1 MSATFTKLSFSTV
14 WPCSKTCLGLVFI
27 LIAMT
32 TYAQAP
38 LVSLQDGRLVYN
50 KYANRGQTNLVNQ
63 IPDFSNAGYK
73 GGGIRIPELPVR
85 ETLTAVQGDCRQLIQ
100 DAIDR
105 VSALTPDAN
114 GYRGAVLLK
123 AGIYRVEGSLMIT
136 ASGVVLRGEGNLVDG
151 TVLIATQKT
160 QHNFIVLQGSGSGYA
175 EVSGSKFRIASAY
188 VPTGTKILEVVAG
201 HSFQVGDKVVL
212 QKTPNDAWIT
222 VLNMAQY
229 GWTASAYRTTY
240 ERQIVGVAGNQLTL
254 DIPVM
259 DPIETQYGGG
269 EVYKSAI
276 NGRINNCGVENMR
289 IESSFASSTD
299 ESHGWNAVFLN
310 RVENSW
316 VRQVIAKYFGF
327 GAVNVTNMSRYNT
340 IEDCGMIDPKSQTTG
355 GRKYSFNLET
365 NSTNNF
371 FQRCMTWGGRH
382 DYVSGSKVPGPN
394 VFLDCVADNT
404 FDDIGPHHRYSTG
417 QLYDNVYGGA
427 IRVQNRGASGSGHGW
442 SGAQI
447 LFWNCRSYKND
458 IEVESPPT
466 ARSWGIGC
474 VGLTQT
480 NTGYWESWG
489 VPVLP
494 RSLYLQQLQERLGAS
509 AVAQITTADQINNV
523 LRQRLIDRGRL
534 IAAEPPVGILSGNI
548 AAFDLTDNG
557 GVLTAQYTTTSRPD
571 QTYDKIIDNN
581 FTTAYYQSG
590 RTALWV
596 QYRSTVSA
604 IVTRYTITSSFEVD
618 ARDPVDWNLQGS
630 NNGTSWTTLD
640 TRTGEDFPTRSLT
653 RMFQVNNTLSF
664 IYYRLNIT
672 KNAGNANTQFNEW
685 ELFQRKQQL
694 ISIGEI
700 TDVTYGDDPVELVV
714 SAGSELPVS
723 LAVLSGPGLIVDNNF
738 LRIDGAGSIV
748 IRVTQAGDEN
758 YFPAT
763 RDYTVI
769 VNKAAQTIALTAP
782 STSGLEGDPAF
793 DLDASSTSGLPVT
806 ISSSNP
812 SVASLSGN
820 TVTINAPGT
829 VTFTASQGGDANFN
843 AAPAATLAFTV
854 TALPAPAVTANGP
867 VSFCPGGSVVLTS
880 SEAISYQWLL
890 NGSTINQSAQS
901 FTATSSGSYSVEVT
915 YSNGGRKTSGPIAIV
930 VEDVTAPN
938 VSAKNI
944 TIQLSAAGN
953 ASITEDAVNNG
964 STDACG
970 GLTFDT
976 DITSFDCT
984 NVGPNTV
991 TLTVTDANGNTGTGT
1006 ATVTVEDQVKPT
1018 VSTQNITVQLSAAGT
1033 ASITEDAV
1041 NNGSTDACG
1050 GLTFDTDI
1058 TSFNCTN
1065 VGPNT
1070 VTLTVTDANGNTG
1083 TGTATVTVEDK
1094 VKPTV
1099 ITQNITVQ
1107 LNAAGTATITEDAVN
1122 NSSTDACGGLTFDTD
1137 ITSFN
1142 CTNVGANTVTL
1153 TVTDAN
1159 GNTSTGT
1166 ATVTVED
1173 KVKPIAVCRSITVN
1187 LGLDGT
1193 VAVSPQQ
1200 IDNGSGDACGAV
1212 MLSTNISLFSTA
1224 NVGPNNVILTV
1235 TDKSGNSSSCTAI
1248 VTVAK
1253 RPTILLYTG
1262 DGTEQYSDKQGL
1274 VALLTDQLS
1283 GTPLANKPIRF
1294 DLGAQNISGST
1305 NLSGVVSELL
1315 TVAQNPALSF
1325 KVASHFAGDA
1335 IFLAS
1340 SDLDDFDI
1348 LQEDARVD
1356 YTGIQFI
1363 ATACATCSTATI
1375 QLRASVQDISVP
1387 TTPADPLYDAYPGDV
1402 RNAKVKFVNRETNT
1416 DISGW
1421 LDVTTLIDPSD
1432 LRTGTVTFSHN
1443 VTLTSNETGRLM
1455 TVGMI
1460 VDNGYYIRNNSID
1473 NTVITVYKPVSEF
1486 ITGGGYIIPTESFG
1500 AYSSDP
1506 GIRSNFGVNVKYN
1519 KSGGQPK
1526 GNVNIIFRKT
1536 VGGVLRTYQVKS
1548 NAINSVG
1555 IGGDDAL
1562 KMGQFISK
1570 ANLTDITDPLSVI
1583 SLGGNLDL
1591 NITMSDRGEPG
1602 SQDAIGVTLY
1612 GTGGNLWYSSK
1623 WVVYETVEQPLAA
1636 GNIVI
1641 KGANVG
1647 TASAPSFRYTNA
1659 GTPELKATDDE
1670 YPDLSAYSNVTAY
1683 PNPSS
1688 NQFTLNIPT
1697 SKQKNVVIKVTD
1709 VAGTVKEIINNV
1721 TLQSN
1726 ISIGSNYPPGTYFVE
1741 IHQGEEKRRLKLIKL

>member
-1 MSATFTKLSFSTV
+1 MSATFTKLNFSRV
-14 WPCSKTCLGLVFI
+14 WPCRKTCLTLVSI
-27 LIAMT
+27 LVAIT

-38 LVSLQDGRLVYN
+38 LVSLQDSRLVYN

-73 GGGIRIPELPVR
+73 GGGVRIPDLPVR

-105 VSALTPDAN
+105 VSALAPDAN

-123 AGIYRVEGSLMIT
+123 AGIYPVEGSLMIS
-136 ASGVVLRGEGNLVDG
+136 ASGVVLRGEGNLVNG

-160 QHNFIVLQGSGSGYA
+160 QYNLIVLQGSGSGYA
-175 EVSGSKFRIASAY
+175 EVSGSKVRIASAY
-188 VPTGTKILEVVAG
+188 VPTGTKIIEVATG
-201 HSFQVGDKVVL
+201 HNFQAGDKVVV

-229 GWTASAYRTTY
+229 GWTASAYKTTY
-240 ERQIVGVAGNQLTL
+240 ERQIVAVDGNQLTL

-259 DPIETQYGGG
+259 DPIEDQYGGG
-269 EVYKSAI
+269 EVYKSAMS
-276 NGRINNCGVENMR
+276 GRISNCGVENMR

-299 ESHGWNAVFLN
+299 ESHGWNAVVLN

-327 GAVNVTNMSRYNT
+327 GAVNITNMSRYNT

-365 NSTNNF
+365 NSTGNLI
-371 FQRCMTWGGRH
+371 QRCMAWGGRH

-447 LFWNCRSYKND
+447 LFWNCRSYKNN

-509 AVAQITTADQINNV
+509 AVTQITTADQINNV
-523 LRQRLIDRGRL
+523 LRQKLLDRGKL
-534 IAAEPPVGILSGNI
+534 IAAEPPVVQGTDI

-581 FTTAYYQSG
+581 FNTAYYQSG

-604 IVTRYTITSSFEVD
+604 IVTRYTITSSFEVE

-640 TRTGEDFPTRSLT
+640 TRTGEDFPTRSIT
-653 RMFQVNNTLSF
+653 RTFPVNNTVSF

-672 KNAGNANTQFNEW
+672 KNAGNLNTQFNEW
-685 ELFQRKQQL
+685 ELWQRKQQQ
-694 ISIGEI
+694 ITIGAIPEL
-700 TDVTYGDDPVELVV
+700 TYGDDPLELVV
-714 SAGSELPVS
+714 SAGSGLPVS
-723 LAVLSGPGLIVDNNF
+723 LEVLSGPGSIVDGDF
-738 LRIDGAGSIV
+738 LKIEGGGSIV

-769 VNKAAQTIALTAP
+769 VNKAEQTIALTAP
-782 STSGLEGDPAF
+782 STSALEGDPAL
-793 DLDASSTSGLPVT
+793 DLVTSSTSGLPVT

-812 SVASLSGN
+812 SVASLAGK

-829 VTFTASQGGDANFN
+829 VTFTASQEGDANFK
-843 AAPAATLAFTV
+843 AAPVATLAFTV
-854 TALPAPAVTANGP
+854 TALPVPAITANGP

-880 SEAISYQWLL
+880 SEASAYQWFL
-890 NGSTINQSAQS
+890 NGSIINQTAQS
-901 FTATSSGSYSVEVT
+901 FSATSSGSYSVEVT
-915 YSNGGRKTSGPIAIV
+915 YSNGGRKTSSPIAIV

-944 TIQLSAAGN
+944 TIQLSAAG
-953 ASITEDAVNNG
+953 
-964 STDACG
+964 
-970 GLTFDT
+970 
-976 DITSFDCT
+976 
-984 NVGPNTV
+984 
-991 TLTVTDANGNTGTGT
+991 T
-1006 ATVTVEDQVKPT
+1006 AT
-1018 VSTQNITVQLSAAGT
+1018 
-1033 ASITEDAV
+1033 ITEDAV

-1070 VTLTVTDANGNTG
+1070 VTLTVTDANGNTA

-1094 VKPTV
+1094 VKPTLS
-1099 ITQNITVQ
+1099 TRNITVQ
-1107 LNAAGTATITEDAVN
+1107 LNAAGTAAITENEVN
-1122 NSSTDACGGLTFDTD
+1122 NGSSDACGGLIFDTD
-1137 ITSFN
+1137 KTSFN
-1142 CTNVGANTVTL
+1142 CADVGTNTVML

-1173 KVKPIAVCRSITVN
+1173 NVKPTAVCRNITVN

-1193 VAVSPQQ
+1193 VSISPQQ

-1212 MLSTNISLFSTA
+1212 NLNTNISLFNTA

-1235 TDKSGNSSSCTAI
+1235 TDLNGNSSYCTAV

-1262 DGTEQYSDKQGL
+1262 DGTAQYSDKQGL
-1274 VALLTDQLS
+1274 IALLTDQLS
-1283 GTPLANKPIRF
+1283 GTPLTNKPIRF
-1294 DLGAQNISGST
+1294 DLGAQTISGST
-1305 NLSGVVSELL
+1305 NLSGIVSELL
-1315 TVAQNPALSF
+1315 TVAQNPAPSYT
-1325 KVASHFAGDA
+1325 VASRFAGDA
-1335 IFLAS
+1335 IFSAS
-1340 SDLDDFDI
+1340 SDIDDFDI

-1356 YTGIQFI
+1356 YTGMQFI
-1363 ATACATCSTATI
+1363 ATGCATCSTATI

-1387 TTPADPLYDAYPGDV
+1387 TTPADPFYDAYSGDI
-1402 RNAKVKFVNRETNT
+1402 RNAKVKFVNRETDT

-1421 LDVTTLIDPSD
+1421 LDVTTLIDPLD
-1432 LRTGTVTFSHN
+1432 LRTATVTFSHN
-1443 VTLTSNETGRLM
+1443 VTLTSSETGRLM

-1473 NTVITVYKPVSEF
+1473 NTVITVYNPVSEF
-1486 ITGGGYIIPTESFG
+1486 ITGGGHIIPTQSFG
-1500 AYSSDP
+1500 VYASDP
-1506 GIRSNFGVNVKYN
+1506 GIKSNFGVNVKYT

-1536 VGGVLRTYQVKS
+1536 VSGVLRTYQVKS
-1548 NAINSVG
+1548 NAIISVG

-1562 KMGQFISK
+1562 KMGQFNSK

-1591 NITMSDRGEPG
+1591 NITMNDRGEPG
-1602 SQDAIGVTLY
+1602 SQDAVVVTLY
-1612 GTGGNLWYSSK
+1612 GPSGNLWFSSK
-1623 WVVYETVEQPLAA
+1623 WMVTETVEQTLAA

-1647 TASAPSFRYTNA
+1647 TTSAPSFRYTNA
-1659 GTPELKATDDE
+1659 GTPELKVRDDE
-1670 YPDLSAYSNVTAY
+1670 YPDLGAY

-1709 VAGTVKEIINNV
+1709 VFGTVKEIKNN
-1721 TLQSN
+1721 LSPKSN

>member
-1 MSATFTKLSFSTV
+1 
-14 WPCSKTCLGLVFI
+14 
-27 LIAMT
+27 
-32 TYAQAP
+32 
-38 LVSLQDGRLVYN
+38 
-50 KYANRGQTNLVNQ
+50 
-63 IPDFSNAGYK
+63 
-73 GGGIRIPELPVR
+73 
-85 ETLTAVQGDCRQLIQ
+85 VQL
-100 DAIDR
+100 
-105 VSALTPDAN
+105 
-114 GYRGAVLLK
+114 
-123 AGIYRVEGSLMIT
+123 
-136 ASGVVLRGEGNLVDG
+136 
-151 TVLIATQKT
+151 
-160 QHNFIVLQGSGSGYA
+160 
-175 EVSGSKFRIASAY
+175 
-188 VPTGTKILEVVAG
+188 
-201 HSFQVGDKVVL
+201 
-212 QKTPNDAWIT
+212 
-222 VLNMAQY
+222 
-229 GWTASAYRTTY
+229 
-240 ERQIVGVAGNQLTL
+240 
-254 DIPVM
+254 
-259 DPIETQYGGG
+259 
-269 EVYKSAI
+269 
-276 NGRINNCGVENMR
+276 
-289 IESSFASSTD
+289 
-299 ESHGWNAVFLN
+299 
-310 RVENSW
+310 
-316 VRQVIAKYFGF
+316 
-327 GAVNVTNMSRYNT
+327 
-340 IEDCGMIDPKSQTTG
+340 
-355 GRKYSFNLET
+355 
-365 NSTNNF
+365 
-371 FQRCMTWGGRH
+371 
-382 DYVSGSKVPGPN
+382 
-394 VFLDCVADNT
+394 
-404 FDDIGPHHRYSTG
+404 
-417 QLYDNVYGGA
+417 
-427 IRVQNRGASGSGHGW
+427 
-442 SGAQI
+442 
-447 LFWNCRSYKND
+447 
-458 IEVESPPT
+458 
-466 ARSWGIGC
+466 
-474 VGLTQT
+474 
-480 NTGYWESWG
+480 
-489 VPVLP
+489 
-494 RSLYLQQLQERLGAS
+494 
-509 AVAQITTADQINNV
+509 
-523 LRQRLIDRGRL
+523 
-534 IAAEPPVGILSGNI
+534 
-548 AAFDLTDNG
+548 
-557 GVLTAQYTTTSRPD
+557 
-571 QTYDKIIDNN
+571 
-581 FTTAYYQSG
+581 
-590 RTALWV
+590 
-596 QYRSTVSA
+596 
-604 IVTRYTITSSFEVD
+604 
-618 ARDPVDWNLQGS
+618 
-630 NNGTSWTTLD
+630 
-640 TRTGEDFPTRSLT
+640 
-653 RMFQVNNTLSF
+653 
-664 IYYRLNIT
+664 
-672 KNAGNANTQFNEW
+672 
-685 ELFQRKQQL
+685 
-694 ISIGEI
+694 
-700 TDVTYGDDPVELVV
+700 
-714 SAGSELPVS
+714 
-723 LAVLSGPGLIVDNNF
+723 
-738 LRIDGAGSIV
+738 
-748 IRVTQAGDEN
+748 
-758 YFPAT
+758 
-763 RDYTVI
+763 
-769 VNKAAQTIALTAP
+769 
-782 STSGLEGDPAF
+782 
-793 DLDASSTSGLPVT
+793 
-806 ISSSNP
+806 
-812 SVASLSGN
+812 
-820 TVTINAPGT
+820 
-829 VTFTASQGGDANFN
+829 N
-843 AAPAATLAFTV
+843 AA
-854 TALPAPAVTANGP
+854 G
-867 VSFCPGGSVVLTS
+867 
-880 SEAISYQWLL
+880 
-890 NGSTINQSAQS
+890 
-901 FTATSSGSYSVEVT
+901 TATI
-915 YSNGGRKTSGPIAIV
+915 P
-930 VEDVTAPN
+930 
-938 VSAKNI
+938 
-944 TIQLSAAGN
+944 
-953 ASITEDAVNNG
+953 EDAVNNG

-970 GLTFDT
+970 GRTFDT
-976 DITSFDCT
+976 DITSFNCT

-1033 ASITEDAV
+1033 AS
-1041 NNGSTDACG
+1041 
-1050 GLTFDTDI
+1050 
-1058 TSFNCTN
+1058 
-1065 VGPNT
+1065 
-1070 VTLTVTDANGNTG
+1070 
-1083 TGTATVTVEDK
+1083 
-1094 VKPTV
+1094 
-1099 ITQNITVQ
+1099 
-1107 LNAAGTATITEDAVN
+1107 ITEDAVN

-1647 TASAPSFRYTNA
+1647 TASAPSFRYTNV
-1659 GTPELKATDDE
+1659 GTPELKGTDDE
-1670 YPDLSAYSNVTAY
+1670 YPDLSAYPNVTAY

-1688 NQFTLNIPT
+1688 NQFTLDISS
-1697 SKQKNVVIKVTD
+1697 SKQKKLVIKVTD
-1709 VAGTVKEIINNV
+1709 VFGTVKEIKNNV
-1721 TLQSN
+1721 SPKSN
-1726 ISIGSNYPPGTYFVE
+1726 ISIGSDYPPGTYFVE